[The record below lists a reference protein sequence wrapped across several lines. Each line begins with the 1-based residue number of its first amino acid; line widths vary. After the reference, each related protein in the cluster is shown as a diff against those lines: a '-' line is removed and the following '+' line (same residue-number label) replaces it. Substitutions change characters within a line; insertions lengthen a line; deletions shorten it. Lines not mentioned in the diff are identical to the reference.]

1 MLNLTQYVKI
11 FEGGNYKYIRTSL
24 RKSFWTYLLFLIK

>member
-1 MLNLTQYVKI
+1 MINLTQYVQI

-24 RKSFWTYLLFLIK
+24 RKSFWTY